1 MFSFIFTKFR
11 NQNGFLMG
19 SIVQEVTKRNHE
31 RKTAIIISSWK
42 VTFCSCE
49 KWNQTAKKS
58 LLKKTCSKRMRFLLR
73 TKHFFNLFFYYYYL
87 EFSILC
93 INTYQCSYMKK
104 NGSLFMCILFRGWMR
119 ETLGFGLK
127 FYTQGICCH
136 FILFYLPKKGLIT
149 EK

>member
-31 RKTAIIISSWK
+31 RKTAIIFKLESYFLFLWK
-42 VTFCSCE
+42 MKSNSQKKPTEKKKHVLKGWGFCWE
-49 KWNQTAKKS
+49 PNIFFD
-58 LLKKTCSKRMRFLLR
+58 LFL
-73 TKHFFNLFFYYYYL
+73 NYL

-93 INTYQCSYMKK
+93 INMYQCSYVEK

-119 ETLGFGLK
+119 EILGFGLK

>member
-31 RKTAIIISSWK
+31 RKTAIIFKLESYFLFLWK
-42 VTFCSCE
+42 MKSNSQKKPTE
-49 KWNQTAKKS
+49 K
-58 LLKKTCSKRMRFLLR
+58 KKTCSKRMRFLLR
-73 TKHFFNLFFYYYYL
+73 TKLFFDLFLNYL

-93 INTYQCSYMKK
+93 INMYQCSYVEK